1 VLADVNGDGIFDIV
15 AASNV
20 LNTFLGQADGGFGP
34 AIISGGALTP
44 KFPMDLIDFNGDGKL
59 DVATN
64 NQVAFG
70 VLPIEL
76 VDGVCD
82 QLSDGMVFIG
92 AEAAAPVSPA
102 KKPACAPGALYLD
115 SSEVVA
121 WARNGEA
128 GLLLET
134 GFDSAHRWTVTRWPG
149 GPGRSRA
156 QWSRARRA
164 SSSA

>member
-1 VLADVNGDGIFDIV
+1 MLCN
-15 AASNV
+15 
-20 LNTFLGQADGGFGP
+20 LREL
-34 AIISGGALTP
+34 
-44 KFPMDLIDFNGDGKL
+44 
-59 DVATN
+59 
-64 NQVAFG
+64 
-70 VLPIEL
+70 LPIEL

>member
-1 VLADVNGDGIFDIV
+1 LGLLPFQLLGVL
-15 AASNV
+15 S
-20 LNTFLGQADGGFGP
+20 LSLGEP
-34 AIISGGALTP
+34 
-44 KFPMDLIDFNGDGKL
+44 FPLGYHC
-59 DVATN
+59 DVADDL
-64 NQVAFG
+64 
-70 VLPIEL
+70 LPIEL